1 MHKYIILSF
10 CAAAMLTMASC
21 QQPAP
26 AAAPDNQTAAPVSYG
41 KNLPIAYVDIDSL
54 LTNYNLA
61 RDLNEEM
68 LTRQENARA
77 SVNEKGRKL
86 EKEMAE
92 FERKVKNNAFLSQ
105 DRFEQEQQRLLK
117 QQQELQTYA
126 QQLENELLQEQ
137 QKMLTQVTD
146 SITNFIKEYNKDG
159 KYEAIFNKNS
169 TLFINPAYNI
179 TGEIITLLNKR
190 YSKIS
195 KK

>member
-1 MHKYIILSF
+1 MHKYVILSL
-10 CAAAMLTMASC
+10 CTAALLTAASC

-105 DRFEQEQQRLLK
+105 
-117 QQQELQTYA
+117 
-126 QQLENELLQEQ
+126 
-137 QKMLTQVTD
+137 
-146 SITNFIKEYNKDG
+146 
-159 KYEAIFNKNS
+159 
-169 TLFINPAYNI
+169 
-179 TGEIITLLNKR
+179 
-190 YSKIS
+190 
-195 KK
+195 

>member
-1 MHKYIILSF
+1 MDSRSI
-10 CAAAMLTMASC
+10 
-21 QQPAP
+21 

-137 QKMLTQVTD
+137 QKMLAQVTD

-159 KYEAIFNKNS
+159 KYEVILNKNS

-190 YSKIS
+190 YAKIS